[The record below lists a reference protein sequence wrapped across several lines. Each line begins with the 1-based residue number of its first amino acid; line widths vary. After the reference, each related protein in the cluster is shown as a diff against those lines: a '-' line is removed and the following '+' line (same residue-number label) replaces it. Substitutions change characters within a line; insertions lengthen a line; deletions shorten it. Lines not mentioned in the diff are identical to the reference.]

1 MKYCSTDARNISAFL
16 RETWLRDQHRST
28 FAKLNSQRAAESR

>member
-1 MKYCSTDARNISAFL
+1 MQCDSTDARTISVFP

-28 FAKLNSQRAAESR
+28 FAKLNFQRARESQ